1 MKKHELTVQI
11 MLGGPSKRMGTD
23 KALVTLGGKT
33 LLDRA
38 VETWNDYGA
47 GVQLSVGAPERKALA
62 PAGTMA
68 VADIY
73 PDRGP
78 LTGLHA
84 GLRACTTR
92 WMLLVGVN
100 FPFLTPAQADTLVDA
115 IGDADACVYTMD
127 GVPQPLFGVYR
138 KRCMSF
144 AETMMLN
151 GEDYDTLAL
160 LGNQS
165 VANYRHLLAGTDL
178 LAIDEAQNV
187 PHIGRILKLIVDE
200 VPGVIL
206 RFVNRLSDLLFTMA
220 RGEMDKQGTEE
231 ERWQEF
237 LYKKR
242 K

>member
-1 MKKHELTVQI
+1 MKKRELTVQI
-11 MLGGPSKRMGTD
+11 MLGGPSQRMGTD

-38 VETWNDYGA
+38 VETWNHYGA

-62 PAGTMA
+62 PAGTLA

-78 LTGLHA
+78 LAGLHA

-115 IGDADACVYTMD
+115 IGDADACVYTID

-151 GEDYDTLAL
+151 GDYDIRNL
-160 LGNQS
+160 LNWANTVYIPLEDTAPFRS
-165 VANYRHLLAGTDL
+165 VDTPADL
-178 LAIDEAQNV
+178 EEAEN
-187 PHIGRILKLIVDE
+187 LI
-200 VPGVIL
+200 
-206 RFVNRLSDLLFTMA
+206 
-220 RGEMDKQGTEE
+220 
-231 ERWQEF
+231 
-237 LYKKR
+237 
-242 K
+242 

>member
-38 VETWNDYGA
+38 VETWNHYGA

-62 PAGTMA
+62 PAGTLA

-78 LTGLHA
+78 LAGLHA

-151 GEDYDTLAL
+151 GDYDIRNL
-160 LGNQS
+160 LNWANTVYIPLEDTAPFRS
-165 VANYRHLLAGTDL
+165 VDTPADL
-178 LAIDEAQNV
+178 EEA
-187 PHIGRILKLIVDE
+187 
-200 VPGVIL
+200 
-206 RFVNRLSDLLFTMA
+206 
-220 RGEMDKQGTEE
+220 
-231 ERWQEF
+231 
-237 LYKKR
+237 
-242 K
+242 